1 MDQRIFQP
9 NKTMGITLIR
19 QDMAAP
25 HMDRYPRICSRVF
38 PLAANV
44 SPRKDALNSE
54 QTKYPWSNRRL
65 KLRLKSESETLWQE
79 KAGRWARL
87 VFS

>member
-1 MDQRIFQP
+1 MLE
-9 NKTMGITLIR
+9 GIPISCKCESTEGR
-19 QDMAAP
+19 AK
-25 HMDRYPRICSRVF
+25 H
-38 PLAANV
+38 
-44 SPRKDALNSE
+44 E
-54 QTKYPWSNRRL
+54 QTKYPWSNPRL